1 MKRHALLFALLLAA
15 VPSAHAVRPVGPL
28 LPSGPDP
35 WVTQRDGVYYYMHT
49 QGDRISLWKTR
60 DMARLADATPVTV
73 WRAPASGPNSAA
85 IWAPELH
92 LLGGKWYLYYS
103 AADKAHNDDAH
114 RHVFV
119 LENASADP
127 TQGRWV
133 DKGMLRTKLTGI
145 DGTVFEQRGKLY
157 FVYSAY
163 VGDHS
168 DLIIAPMRDPWTL
181 AGPEV
186 DIAAP
191 TFSWEMQG
199 GRKILEA
206 PEFLAGPRGKVFL
219 TYSASACWSDGYSIG
234 MLSADADA
242 DLLKPTSWSKS
253 PLPVVKSSPH
263 DGVYATGHNGF
274 FKAADGA
281 DWIVF
286 HANGGPDWKCTSRR
300 APYMQKFG
308 WDGAGHPVFG
318 GD

>member
-1 MKRHALLFALLLAA
+1 MRHAMLFALLLAA
-15 VPSAHAVRPVGPL
+15 PVAQAAKPIGPL

-35 WVTQRDGVYYYMHT
+35 WVTQRDGFYYYMHT

-60 DMARLADATPVTV
+60 DMAKLADARPVTV
-73 WRAPASGPNSAA
+73 WRAPAGGPNSAA

-92 LLGGKWYLYYS
+92 FLGGKWYLYYS

-127 TQGRWV
+127 TQGAWA
-133 DKGMLRTKLTGI
+133 DKGMLQTKLSGI
-145 DGTVFEQRGKLY
+145 DGTVFEHRGKLY

-168 DLIIAPMRDPWTL
+168 DLVIAPMRDPWTL
-181 AGPEV
+181 AGPQV

-191 TFSWEMQG
+191 TFAWEMQG

-206 PEFLAGPRGKVFL
+206 PEFLAGPEGKVFL
-219 TYSASACWSDGYSIG
+219 TYSARACWSDGYSIG
-234 MLSADADA
+234 MLSADTDA
-242 DLLKPTSWSKS
+242 DLLKPSSWSKA
-253 PLPVVKSSPH
+253 PVPVVKSSPK

-274 FKAADGA
+274 FKGADGS

-286 HANGGPDWKCTSRR
+286 HANGGPDWKCTAKR
-300 APYMQKFG
+300 APYMQKFR
-308 WDGAGHPVFG
+308 WDDGGRPVFA
-318 GD
+318 D

>member
-1 MKRHALLFALLLAA
+1 MKPHVLLFTLLLAA
-15 VPSAHAVRPVGPL
+15 MPLAQAAKPVGPL

-60 DMARLADATPVTV
+60 DMAKLAQAAPVTA

-92 LLGGKWYLYYS
+92 LIGGKWYLYYS

-133 DKGMLRTKLTGI
+133 DKGMLRTRLTGI
-145 DGTVFEQRGKLY
+145 DGTVFEHRGKLY

-168 DLIIAPMRDPWTL
+168 DLVIAPMRDPWTL

-191 TFSWEMQG
+191 TFPWEMRG

-206 PEFLAGPRGKVFL
+206 PEFLPGPRGKVFL
-219 TYSASACWSDGYSIG
+219 TYSASACWSDDYSIG
-234 MLSADADA
+234 MLSADSDA
-242 DLLKPTSWSKS
+242 DLLKPASWSKS
-253 PLPVVKSSPH
+253 PLPVLKSSPQ

-274 FKAADGA
+274 FKAADGT

-300 APYMQKFG
+300 APYMQKFT
-308 WDGAGHPVFG
+308 WDDQGRPAFG
-318 GD
+318 P

>member
-1 MKRHALLFALLLAA
+1 MIRQALLLALLL
-15 VPSAHAVRPVGPL
+15 SASLAQAAKPIGPL

-35 WVTQRDGVYYYMHT
+35 WVTQRDGFYYYMHT

-60 DMARLADATPVTV
+60 DMAKLAEATPVTV

-92 LLGGKWYLYYS
+92 FLRGKWYLYYS
-103 AADKAHNDDAH
+103 AADKLHNDDAH

-127 TQGRWV
+127 TQGTWL

-145 DGTVFEQRGKLY
+145 DGTVFEHGRKLY

-168 DLIIAPMRDPWTL
+168 DLLIAPMRDPWTL
-181 AGPEV
+181 VGPAV

-191 TFSWEMQG
+191 TYAWEVQG

-206 PEFLAGPRGKVFL
+206 PEFLAGPGGTIFL
-219 TYSASACWSDGYSIG
+219 TYSASACWSDDYAIG
-234 MLSADADA
+234 MLSADAGA
-242 DLLKPTSWSKS
+242 DPLAPSSWSKS
-253 PLPVVKSSPH
+253 PMPVLKSSPKN
-263 DGVYATGHNGF
+263 GVYATGHNGF
-274 FKAADGA
+274 FKAADGT

-286 HANGGPDWKCTSRR
+286 HANGGADWKCTSRR
-300 APYMQKFG
+300 APYMQKFT
-308 WDGAGHPVFG
+308 WDAQGRPHFG
-318 GD
+318 TD

>member
-1 MKRHALLFALLLAA
+1 MRGAFLFALWLAGA
-15 VPSAHAVRPVGPL
+15 PWAQAARPIGPL

-35 WVTQRDGVYYYMHT
+35 WVTQRDGFYYYTHT
-49 QGDRISLWKTR
+49 QGDRISLWKTH
-60 DMARLADATPVTV
+60 DMAKLADATPVTV
-73 WRAPASGPNSAA
+73 WRAPANGANSAA

-92 LLGGKWYLYYS
+92 FLGGKWYLYYS

-119 LENASADP
+119 LENASPDP
-127 TQGRWV
+127 TQGAWV
-133 DKGMLRTKLTGI
+133 DKGMLRSRLNGI
-145 DGTVFEQRGKLY
+145 DGTVFEHRGKLY

-163 VGDHS
+163 VGEHS
-168 DLIIAPMRDPWTL
+168 DLVIARMRDPWTL
-181 AGPEV
+181 AAPEV

-191 TFSWEMQG
+191 TFAWEMQG

-206 PEFLAGPRGKVFL
+206 PEFLAGPGGKVFL
-219 TYSASACWSDGYSIG
+219 TYSASACWSDDYSIG
-234 MLSADADA
+234 MLSADAGA
-242 DLLKPTSWSKS
+242 DLLKPSSWVKS
-253 PLPVVKSSPH
+253 PRPVVKSSPK

-274 FKAADGA
+274 FKAADGT

-286 HANGGPDWKCTSRR
+286 HANGGAGWKCTSKR

-308 WDGAGHPVFG
+308 WDVAGRPVFE